1 MCFLLQFEI
10 INPEFAKMKIFVQ
23 NKKVSNLRLKMSF
36 EGIFEMKFQK
46 LVIYLEKHLRVFETA
61 KFCVK

>member
-1 MCFLLQFEI
+1 
-10 INPEFAKMKIFVQ
+10 MKIFVQ